1 MIPIL
6 FAPGATNFTTNGIG
20 RLSDAFSCV
29 VTEERNGI
37 FELEMQYPATGK
49 HAAEIVHSAV
59 IVAKPSARRDLQA
72 FRVYKITKP
81 LNGRITVKAQHISY
95 QLSFI
100 PVSPFTADTLT
111 HALQFFKSMA
121 AESCPFTL
129 SADFTNDADFSITIP
144 TSIRAYLGGRRG
156 SILDIYGGEWEWN
169 NYNCILHRNRGQNNG
184 YIISY
189 GKNLTDIKQ
198 EESIENTYT
207 GIFPYWKSDEVTVT
221 LPEKVIH
228 APTAQNFPFQRTII
242 KDFSQ
247 NFPGAPTVA
256 QLRQYTNSYITA
268 NHIGIPSVNLSVDFV
283 HLGGYTNIDLC
294 DTVKVYFEKLNV
306 AVESKVIAIKWNV
319 LKDRYD
325 SIEIGDKRTS
335 LATTIEEQI
344 ETVTYL
350 PTTEEMAQSIDR
362 ATGVLNAGRRGHV
375 IMNRNEEGFPSE
387 ILFLD
392 NENIAQAVRVLRI
405 NENGIGFSS
414 NGYQGDYRQA
424 WLLDGTLSLGGV
436 NNGFGHLIIRD
447 SYGNVIGRWNK
458 DGIYANGGSLKI
470 GANFIV
476 DNNGNL
482 TAQNGTFRGGTITI
496 GDKFRVD
503 AQGNLYATDGTFTG
517 NINSG
522 SVITG
527 AKILASEI
535 GTKND
540 EFYVVEN
547 GDDETEIGFSGFDVW
562 DKRLRTNWIG
572 DVENP
577 ATGGDDA
584 GINGQNGDAGFRRLF
599 LLDGWYKGD
608 DGSMWDVTRTIRW
621 LDNRL
626 RSIELFCQ
634 SHDWSGEEGGDDGD
648 DPGGGDY
655 PGNGDVEN
663 DL

>member
-1 MIPIL
+1 MNPVL
-6 FAPGATNFTTNGIG
+6 FEPGATVFTTNGVG
-20 RLSDAFSCV
+20 RLSDALSCV

-49 HAAEIVHSAV
+49 HATDIVHSS
-59 IVAKPSARRDLQA
+59 IIYAKPSARRGAQA

-95 QLSFI
+95 QLSYI
-100 PVSPFTADTLT
+100 PVSPFTADTLA
-111 HALQFFKSMA
+111 HALQFFKTMA
-121 AESCPFTL
+121 AENCPFTL
-129 SADFTNDADFSITIP
+129 SADFDSEVDFSVPIP
-144 TSIRAYLGGRRG
+144 TSIRGYLGGRRG

-169 NYNCILHRNRGQNNG
+169 NYQCILHRVRGQNNG
-184 YIISY
+184 YTIRY

-198 EESIENTYT
+198 EESIESTYT

-228 APTAQNFPFQRTII
+228 APTAQNFPYQRTVI
-242 KDFSQ
+242 KDFTQ

-256 QLRQYTNSYITA
+256 QLRQYTQQFINA
-268 NHIGIPSVNLSVDFV
+268 NGIGVPNVNLSVDFV
-283 HLGGYTNIDLC
+283 HLGTNTNIDLC

-306 AVESKVIAIKWNV
+306 AVESKVIATKWNV

-325 SIEIGDKRTS
+325 SIEIGNRRTS

-350 PTTEEMAQSIDR
+350 PTAEEMTQSIDR

-375 IMNRNEEGFPSE
+375 IINRNEEGFPSE

-414 NGYQGDYRQA
+414 NGYQGDFKQA

-436 NNGFGHLIIRD
+436 NNGFGNLIIRASD
-447 SYGNVIGRWNK
+447 GTVIGRWNNE
-458 DGIYANGGSLKI
+458 GIYANGGSL
-470 GANFIV
+470 
-476 DNNGNL
+476 
-482 TAQNGTFRGGTITI
+482 RI

-503 AQGNLYATDGTFTG
+503 TDGNLHAVDGSFTG

-547 GDDETEIGFSGFDVW
+547 GERVEIGFSGFDVW
-562 DKRLRTNWIG
+562 DNRLRTNWIG
-572 DVENP
+572 AVTNP
-577 ATGGDDA
+577 ATGGSDA
-584 GINGQNGDAGFRRLF
+584 GINGNSGDAGFRRLF
-599 LLDGWYKGD
+599 LLDDWYEGE

-621 LDNRL
+621 IDNRL
-626 RSIELFCQ
+626 KSIENFCAH
-634 SHDWSGEEGGDDGD
+634 HDWGGDDDETDPGTPYNNGDNMSGNGTVGD
-648 DPGGGDY
+648 DVNQPSDPIGFDS
-655 PGNGDVEN
+655 P
-663 DL
+663 

>member
-1 MIPIL
+1 MLPIL
-6 FAPGATNFTTNGIG
+6 FAPSATTFTTNGIG
-20 RLSDAFSCV
+20 RLSDAISCV

-37 FELEMQYPATGK
+37 FELEMNYPVTGA
-49 HAAEIVHSAV
+49 HFADIVHSAV

-81 LNGRITVKAQHISY
+81 LNGRIRVKAQHISY

-100 PVSPFTADTLT
+100 PVSPFTADTLA
-111 HALQFFKSMA
+111 HALQFFKTMA

-129 SADFTNDADFSITIP
+129 SADFTSGADFSVPIP
-144 TSIRAYLGGRRG
+144 TSIRGYLGGRRG

-169 NYNCILHRNRGQNNG
+169 NYQCILHRNRGQNNG
-184 YIISY
+184 YTIRY

-207 GIFPYWKSDEVTVT
+207 GIYPYWKSDEVTVT

-228 APTAQNFPFQRTII
+228 APTAQNFPFQRTVI
-242 KDFSQ
+242 KDFTQ

-268 NHIGIPSVNLSVDFV
+268 NGIGVPSVNLSVDFV
-283 HLGGYTNIDLC
+283 HLGDYTNLDLC

-306 AVESKVIAIKWNV
+306 EVESKVISIKWNV

-325 SIEIGDKRTS
+325 SIQIGDKRSS

-350 PTTEEMAQSIDR
+350 PTAEEMTQSIDR

-392 NENIAQAVRVLRI
+392 NENIAEAVRVLRI

-414 NGYQGDYRQA
+414 NGYQGDFKQA

-470 GANFIV
+470 GANFSV
-476 DNNGNL
+476 DTSGNL
-482 TAQNGTFRGGTITI
+482 IAQNGTFKGGTINI

-503 AQGNLYATDGTFTG
+503 SNGNLYATDGTFTG

-527 AKILASEI
+527 AKILSSEI
-535 GTKND
+535 MSKN
-540 EFYVVEN
+540 EAFYVQEN
-547 GDDETEIGFSGFDVW
+547 GDRIEVGFSGFDIW
-562 DKRLRTNWIG
+562 DDILHTEWLGN
-572 DVENP
+572 VENP
-577 ATGGDDA
+577 ATGGETA
-584 GINGQNGDAGFRRLF
+584 GINGKNGDAGFRRLF
-599 LLDGWYKGD
+599 LLDGWYEGS

-621 LDNRL
+621 IDNRL
-626 RSIELFCQ
+626 RSIENFCAN
-634 SHDWSGEEGGDDGD
+634 HDWSGGDDDD
-648 DPGGGDY
+648 DPGSGYDNGDDM
-655 PGNGDVEN
+655 PGNGQVN
-663 DL
+663 